1 MCLVFVSLNE
11 HGVRSGIPA
20 HASVWRPEVE
30 SGIHLV
36 CLVFIGGS
44 GPSDKGG
51 GGGGAVVP
59 GSSTGLSVS
68 HQMHPNRTGLFV
80 VNCGIFSYLCCR
92 SVRMCSFL
100 GLKFNV
106 WALPLIE
113 PRNARRSCSIASD
126 ESQPAQVSLSLPNLS
141 NTGAEGSAASRT
153 LVNFFRLLQT
163 WASSARSG
171 ELLCWFCYTL

>member
-20 HASVWRPEVE
+20 HASVRRPEIE

-36 CLVFIGGS
+36 CLVFSGGS
-44 GPSDKGG
+44 RPSDKGG

-126 ESQPAQVSLSLPNLS
+126 ESQLRRHHCRSLIYPIPARKALPHP
-141 NTGAEGSAASRT
+141 GR
-153 LVNFFRLLQT
+153 
-163 WASSARSG
+163 
-171 ELLCWFCYTL
+171 

>member
-20 HASVWRPEVE
+20 HASVRRPEVE

-36 CLVFIGGS
+36 CLVFSGGS

-51 GGGGAVVP
+51 GRGGAVVP

-106 WALPLIE
+106 
-113 PRNARRSCSIASD
+113 
-126 ESQPAQVSLSLPNLS
+126 
-141 NTGAEGSAASRT
+141 
-153 LVNFFRLLQT
+153 
-163 WASSARSG
+163 
-171 ELLCWFCYTL
+171 

>member
-20 HASVWRPEVE
+20 HASVRRPEVE

-44 GPSDKGG
+44 RQSDKGVWG
-51 GGGGAVVP
+51 GGGR
-59 GSSTGLSVS
+59 SSLDPPLVLVS
-68 HQMHPNRTGLFV
+68 LIKCTPIELVCLWWIVEFFLTLLPQRQNVFFSRAKIQCMSSPSYRTPQCSPQLL
-80 VNCGIFSYLCCR
+80 NCKR
-92 SVRMCSFL
+92 
-100 GLKFNV
+100 
-106 WALPLIE
+106 WE
-113 PRNARRSCSIASD
+113 PA
-126 ESQPAQVSLSLPNLS
+126 AQASLSLPNLS
-141 NTGAEGSAASRT
+141 NTSAEGSAASRT